1 MCSCTTHGA
10 DCGFSVRCAVCG
22 VEELLYLDISHKIK
36 ADLLLWNT
44 STFTLLSEEPGG
56 IAKFRAEPWVFQ
68 QTLKTPLKELNRFV
82 SIFLSPFSFDEGV
95 LSTDEVVF
103 EPKSTLHLFANNS
116 LSVEDQYHLVIR
128 RWGSKRQSLLT
139 PTWP

>member
-44 STFTLLSEEPGG
+44 STFTLLSEEPGE
-56 IAKFRAEPWVFQ
+56 IAKFRAESWVFQ
-68 QTLKTPLKELNRFV
+68 QTFKTPLKELNRFV
-82 SIFLSPFSFDEGV
+82 SISFRRSRLMKVFSAR
-95 LSTDEVVF
+95 T
-103 EPKSTLHLFANNS
+103 KWS
-116 LSVEDQYHLVIR
+116 LNPRARFICSRTTHCQWKINTI
-128 RWGSKRQSLLT
+128 W
-139 PTWP
+139 